1 MKSLNDFT
9 KNFLTESLTT
19 GAVAFGADNALT
31 DDVDR
36 VGSFAAYASSEYL
49 DPKGNIKKR
58 KTTKADTSFLND
70 DEDAEKDYIE
80 GEMDASGSPKGS
92 K

>member
-9 KNFLTESLTT
+9 KKFLAESLTT

-36 VGSFAAYASSEYL
+36 MASFAVYTGSEYL
-49 DPKGNIKKR
+49 DPKGNAKKR

-70 DEDAEKDYIE
+70 EEDAEKDHIK
-80 GEMDASGSPKGS
+80 GEMDTSGKPKGS